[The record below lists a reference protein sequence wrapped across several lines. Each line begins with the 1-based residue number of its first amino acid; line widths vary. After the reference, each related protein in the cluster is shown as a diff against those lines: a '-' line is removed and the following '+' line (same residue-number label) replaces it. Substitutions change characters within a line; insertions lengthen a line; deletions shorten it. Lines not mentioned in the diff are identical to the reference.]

1 MVSQSEEGDQVES
14 EDEVSLDS
22 EEERRRKHPE
32 NFN

>member
-1 MVSQSEEGDQVES
+1 MSDVEDSPMSEVES
-14 EDEVSLDS
+14 EKSLDS